1 MKTIIFCGGYG
12 TRFNNGK
19 PGPLKPLLK
28 VNKKTILEHIFKIY
42 SKYGFKEFYLLGGYK
57 INELIKFSKTIKKI
71 NINIIDTGRGTTT
84 AGRLL
89 HAKKFLK
96 NGEIFFLT
104 YGDSLANFKPKEAIK
119 LKNSNNIIIS
129 THDYKPPYGILNLQ
143 KNKIVKKIYEKNFSI
158 NINAGFYTL
167 DTSIFHHIKSKKD
180 SFEKDCLPRILNSKK
195 KIKYIKLKKWQPID
209 NNYDID
215 CVERFLKTQKNYF
228 YE

>member
-28 VNKKTILEHIFKIY
+28 INKKTILEHIFKIY

-89 HAKKFLK
+89 H
-96 NGEIFFLT
+96 
-104 YGDSLANFKPKEAIK
+104 
-119 LKNSNNIIIS
+119 
-129 THDYKPPYGILNLQ
+129 
-143 KNKIVKKIYEKNFSI
+143 VKKV
-158 NINAGFYTL
+158 
-167 DTSIFHHIKSKKD
+167 
-180 SFEKDCLPRILNSKK
+180 
-195 KIKYIKLKKWQPID
+195 LKKW
-209 NNYDID
+209 
-215 CVERFLKTQKNYF
+215 
-228 YE
+228 